1 MPEKKSYTSP
11 APAWRR
17 DEDTRVRKTERD
29 ARETRGKGK
38 EASKGGDHFYCSET
52 KTPARPIPEP
62 THIDVTKSF

>member
-1 MPEKKSYTSP
+1 MRE
-11 APAWRR
+11 
-17 DEDTRVRKTERD
+17 TERD